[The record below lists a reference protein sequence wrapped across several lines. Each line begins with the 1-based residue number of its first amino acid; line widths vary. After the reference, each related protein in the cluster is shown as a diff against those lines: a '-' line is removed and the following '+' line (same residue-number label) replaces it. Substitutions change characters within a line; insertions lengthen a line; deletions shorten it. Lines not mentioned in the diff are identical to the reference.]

1 MVLDLLH
8 RIDLSNAET
17 SLSNPKIFCQG
28 TGHHGAVHGFS
39 GCYRMLSASSF
50 LFSLQ
55 CEGKAY
61 NDRSDIWA
69 MGCILYE
76 MACLQKT
83 FEGSNLPA
91 LVNKIMKV
99 GFIHGSESLAF
110 AFPCLRVWWCNVFV
124 QHEAQCTLDTSMQI
138 SRQFLWC
145 WIQCEHSHSQQKFPF
160 AFVHRI
166 ALPRVQCGFG
176 LKDLCWSP
184 NPKPVSHLEDKAGL
198 RHFFL

>member
-1 MVLDLLH
+1 MNHSRTERPHRKPGNLTKIQSSLLTKKRSSLCFQILLVKEMVLDLLH

-76 MACLQKT
+76 MACPQKT

-138 SRQFLWC
+138 SRQFL
-145 WIQCEHSHSQQKFPF
+145 
-160 AFVHRI
+160 
-166 ALPRVQCGFG
+166 
-176 LKDLCWSP
+176 
-184 NPKPVSHLEDKAGL
+184 
-198 RHFFL
+198 